1 MQKVIPDKFFFK
13 IGEVSELTDVEPYV
27 LRYWE
32 TEFKFRLT
40 KTKNNQRLYQKKD
53 IEKIQDIKKLLYED
67 RYTIAGARKKLK
79 AVIKERKIEQKKPK
93 DQLELIQGGVH
104 SAGSREMVKKV
115 RQHIASIDALLDQ
128 DELSFLEALS

>member
-1 MQKVIPDKFFFK
+1 VIADKFFYK

-53 IEKIQDIKKLLYED
+53 IQKIQDIKTLLYQE

-79 AVIKERKIEQKKPK
+79 EVVKARKLEEKKPK
-93 DQLELIQGGVH
+93 NQLELIQGTV
-104 SAGSREMVKKV
+104 SAASTREISKKV
-115 RQHIASIDALLDQ
+115 ALHVASLHDILDQ
-128 DELSFLEALS
+128 DVISFLEPHS